1 VGAACLYK
9 GIVAEKNWARNVTYG
24 ATKIHHPAS
33 LGELQSLVASSD
45 RIRALGTRHAFNKL
59 ADTGS
64 ALVSVANLPR
74 VVEVDSAA
82 AKVKISAGLR
92 YAEFTEELDRNGF
105 ALPNLASL
113 PHISVAGACATATHG
128 SGITNGSLATSVS
141 SVDIVTGGGDL
152 VTFERGDA
160 DFDGAVVALGALG
173 IVTGLTLDLV
183 PSFDIQ
189 QYVYTGL
196 PLDSDLLGVLGSA
209 YSVSLFT
216 DWGGPSINQV
226 WVKQRVGD
234 PELPEFPATLS
245 ERQLHPVPGMPV
257 ENCTEQL
264 GVPGRWHARLPHFRP
279 EFTPSAGEELQA
291 EFMVSRADAIEALRA
306 VDQIRD
312 RIHPVLQISEIR
324 TIAADEQWLSPYYR
338 RDAVSIHFTWIAD
351 TEAVLPVIGL
361 VEQQLAPFGPR
372 PHWAKLFTVLPAAYE
387 RLPDFRDLAHRLDRT
402 RKFRNDFVDRL
413 IAD

>member
-1 VGAACLYK
+1 M
-9 GIVAEKNWARNVTYG
+9 AETNWARNVTYG
-24 ATKIHHPAS
+24 ATGIHHPVS
-33 LGELQSLVASSD
+33 LGELQSTVASSD

-59 ADTGS
+59 ADTDG
-64 ALVSVANLPR
+64 ALVSVADLPC

-82 AKVKISAGLR
+82 AKVKVSAGLR
-92 YAEFTEELDRNGF
+92 YAEFTEDLDRKGF
-105 ALPNLASL
+105 AVPNLASL

-128 SGITNGSLATSVS
+128 SGIANGSLATSVS
-141 SVDIVTGGGDL
+141 SVDIVTAQGDL
-152 VTFERGDA
+152 VTFQRGD
-160 DFDGAVVALGALG
+160 DEFDGAVVALGALG
-173 IVTGLTLDLV
+173 VVTSLTLDLV
-183 PSFDIQ
+183 PSFDIR

-216 DWGGPSINQV
+216 SWSGPAVDQV
-226 WVKQRVGD
+226 WVKHRVGD

-245 ERQLHPVPGMPV
+245 DRRLHPVPGMPA

-291 EFMVSRADAIEALRA
+291 EFMVSRAEAVEALHA

-338 RDAVSIHFTWIAD
+338 RDSVSIHFTWTAD
-351 TEAVLPVIGL
+351 TEAVLPVIRL
-361 VEQQLAPFGPR
+361 VEQQLAPFAPR
-372 PHWAKLFTVLPAAYE
+372 PHWAKLFTVLPAYE
-387 RLPDFRDLAHRLDRT
+387 RLPEFRDLAQRLDPT
-402 RKFRNDFVDRL
+402 RKFRNDLVNRVL
-413 IAD
+413 R